1 MKNYIHSSHDKA
13 VKLQMVLMTEL
24 MGLKKQL
31 NTEEYEKARQLAY
44 LEEKIA
50 EASKKSRKIRHLQQ

>member
-24 MGLKKQL
+24 LGLKKHL
-31 NTEEYEKARQLAY
+31 DTDEILKARQLAFI
-44 LEEKIA
+44 EEKIMNA
-50 EASKKSRKIRHLQQ
+50 NKRDRKIKHLE